1 MMKRLILLGAPGAG
15 KGTQAEIISEK
26 LNIPIISTGNI
37 LKKAMREGTPLGLEA
52 ASYVNSGRLVPD
64 SVIIGIVKERLSE
77 SDCENGYILDG
88 VPRTIAQADALAEMG
103 VEVSDVVSLEVK
115 DETIIKRLTGRI
127 ICSECGAT
135 YHRVTHP
142 PIVDGKCDRC
152 GGELIVRSDDTEETV
167 LKRLETY
174 HETTE
179 PLKDY
184 YLEKG
189 KLTLINGDQ
198 NITRI
203 NEEILESLGVQCE

>member
-1 MMKRLILLGAPGAG
+1 
-15 KGTQAEIISEK
+15 
-26 LNIPIISTGNI
+26 
-37 LKKAMREGTPLGLEA
+37 GTPLGLEA

-64 SVIIGIVKERLSE
+64 PVIIGIVKERLSE

-88 VPRTIAQADALAEMG
+88 VPRTIAQADALADMG

-115 DETIIKRLTGRI
+115 DEIIIGRLTGRI

>member
-1 MMKRLILLGAPGAG
+1 MKRLILLGAPGAG

-37 LKKAMREGTPLGLEA
+37 LKKAMRESTPLGREA
-52 ASYVNSGRLVPD
+52 ASFVNSGRLVPD
-64 SVIIGIVKERLSE
+64 PVIIGIVKERLSE

-203 NEEILESLGVQCE
+203 NDEILESLGVQCE

>member
-1 MMKRLILLGAPGAG
+1 MKRLILLGAPGAG

-64 SVIIGIVKERLSE
+64 PVIIGIVKERLSE

-88 VPRTIAQADALAEMG
+88 VPRTIAQADALADMG

>member
-1 MMKRLILLGAPGAG
+1 MKRLILLGAPGAG

>member
-1 MMKRLILLGAPGAG
+1 MKRLILLGAPGAG

-52 ASYVNSGRLVPD
+52 ASYVNSGRLVSDP
-64 SVIIGIVKERLSE
+64 VIIGIVKERLSE

>member
-64 SVIIGIVKERLSE
+64 PVIIGIVKERLSE

-88 VPRTIAQADALAEMG
+88 VPRTIAQADALADMG

-115 DETIIKRLTGRI
+115 DEIIIGRLTGRI

>member
-1 MMKRLILLGAPGAG
+1 LILLGAPGAG

-64 SVIIGIVKERLSE
+64 PVIIGIVKERLSE

>member
-1 MMKRLILLGAPGAG
+1 MKRLILLGAPGAG

-37 LKKAMREGTPLGLEA
+37 LKKAMRDGTPLGLEA
-52 ASYVNSGRLVPD
+52 AAFVNSGRLVPD
-64 SVIIGIVKERLSE
+64 PVIIGIIKERLSE

-88 VPRTIAQADALAEMG
+88 VPRTIAQADALTDMG

-115 DETIIKRLTGRI
+115 DEIILRRLTGRI

-135 YHRVTHP
+135 YHKVTNP
-142 PIVDGKCDRC
+142 PINEGKCDKC
-152 GGELIVRSDDTEETV
+152 GGELVTRSDDSEETV

-198 NITRI
+198 EILRI

>member
-1 MMKRLILLGAPGAG
+1 MKRLILLGAPGAG

-64 SVIIGIVKERLSE
+64 PVIIGIVKERLSE

-88 VPRTIAQADALAEMG
+88 VPRTIAQADALADMG

-115 DETIIKRLTGRI
+115 DEIIIGRLTGRI

>member
-1 MMKRLILLGAPGAG
+1 MKRLILLGAPGAG

-37 LKKAMREGTPLGLEA
+37 LKKAMRDGTPLGLEA
-52 ASYVNSGRLVPD
+52 ASYVNSGVLVPD
-64 SVIIGIVKERLSE
+64 PVIIGIIKERLSE

-103 VEVSDVVSLEVK
+103 VEISDVVSLEVK
-115 DETIIKRLTGRI
+115 DEIIIGRLTGRVV
-127 ICSECGAT
+127 CPECGST
-135 YHRVTHP
+135 YHKVMNP
-142 PIVDGKCDRC
+142 PITDGVCDKC
-152 GGELIVRSDDTEETV
+152 GGELITRSDDSEETV

-198 NITRI
+198 KITRI
-203 NEEILESLGVQCE
+203 NEEILESLGVQCK

>member
-1 MMKRLILLGAPGAG
+1 M
-15 KGTQAEIISEK
+15 
-26 LNIPIISTGNI
+26 
-37 LKKAMREGTPLGLEA
+37 
-52 ASYVNSGRLVPD
+52 
-64 SVIIGIVKERLSE
+64 
-77 SDCENGYILDG
+77 
-88 VPRTIAQADALAEMG
+88 
-103 VEVSDVVSLEVK
+103 
-115 DETIIKRLTGRI
+115 
-127 ICSECGAT
+127 
-135 YHRVTHP
+135 
-142 PIVDGKCDRC
+142 
-152 GGELIVRSDDTEETV
+152 